1 MKKFDLSKIAV
12 KEIKDV
18 YSYTIPKDVAGR
30 SKLDNNALIIKRS
43 GRTVFSVGDKDFT
56 ADTNNILFIPAG
68 TEYSMEVEESGPCV
82 VIEFDICN
90 EPKDVCCCE
99 FFFNNSGDILST
111 AKNILHYWSLKGPAF
126 EAKCLS
132 EFYSIITQIATFESY
147 ANTLTSKY
155 RIIHKSV
162 KYIEAN
168 YADSDLYTPQ
178 LAEMS
183 GIGETYYRNIFI
195 SVFNMPPAKYIQTYR
210 INKAKELLVSTPLSL
225 EEIAVKVGF
234 ANSSYLCKVFKTT
247 TGMTPL
253 AFSEKARHLG

>member
-1 MKKFDLSKIAV
+1 MKNFDLSKISV

-18 YSYTIPKDVAGR
+18 YSYTIPKDVSGKA
-30 SKLDNNALIIKRS
+30 KLDNNALIIKRS
-43 GRTVFSVGDKDFT
+43 GRTVFSAFGKDYT
-56 ADTNNILFIPAG
+56 ADANNILFIPAG

-90 EPKDVCCCE
+90 APKDVCCCE
-99 FFFNNSGDILST
+99 FFFNNSRDILNT
-111 AKNILHYWSLKGPAF
+111 AKNILHYWSLKGPSF
-126 EAKCLS
+126 EAKCMS

-147 ANTLTSKY
+147 ANTLTGKY

-168 YADSDLYTPQ
+168 YADGDLYTPQ

-210 INKAKELLVSTPLSL
+210 INKAKELLVGSALSL

-234 ANSSYLCKVFKTT
+234 ANSSYLCKVFKST

-253 AFSEKARHLG
+253 AFAEKARHLG